1 MRRWNTKQ
9 VSVLPKVTRVH
20 QNQNLHTEIK
30 ETLLENIQIVSVPI
44 SALLLT
50 ICSFWVHPPTPPLLP
65 QMSHWCKTGQGA
77 LEDSSE
83 ESCLE
88 VAYLVME
95 VAARMR
101 WKKCPVPLSGNPA
114 GVTDPSGSSWGPALS
129 VATWC
134 LQGRLCNLV
143 PSAYRGRAVRSA
155 ENTNLR
161 SRSVGLS
168 PTTTNSPLPFQSML
182 LDHDLE
188 LP

>member
-1 MRRWNTKQ
+1 MFYPKSPEYTRTKTCTLKLKRPCLRTFRLSAFPFLHCCWPFV
-9 VSVLPKVTRVH
+9 VSESILP
-20 QNQNLHTEIK
+20 L
-30 ETLLENIQIVSVPI
+30 
-44 SALLLT
+44 
-50 ICSFWVHPPTPPLLP
+50 PPLLP
-65 QMSHWCKTGQGA
+65 RMSHWCKTGQGA

-114 GVTDPSGSSWGPALS
+114 GVTDPSGGSWGPALS

-168 PTTTNSPLPFQSML
+168 PTTNNSPLPFQSML